1 MTSKSFLILLIISVI
16 VVSAEVIKR
25 RPPVK
30 GMLSASKKGSKLQ
43 QFCFVLVH
51 LCRIGYVRLS

>member
-1 MTSKSFLILLIISVI
+1 MISKSFLILLILSVI

-43 QFCFVLVH
+43 QFCFLFA
-51 LCRIGYVRLS
+51 RL